1 MIETGALQQT
11 MPLCGQAI
19 ADSCRC
25 DAVVSIQCIKDVSNP
40 YSIDTYVHNVV
51 ICNTKLIR
59 QSVGDTMKGHA
70 ILMCICAGLCIDAR
84 ISMIH

>member
-11 MPLCGQAI
+11 MPLSGQAI

-40 YSIDTYVHNVV
+40 YSIDTYVV

-70 ILMCICAGLCIDAR
+70 ILCAFVPVCVLMRVLA
-84 ISMIH
+84 